1 MKIYDEQDSRRIYQ
15 IVGRNIKYYRHLYS
29 LTKKKMT
36 QEKLSEMAEISISLL
51 ACIESE
57 NVDQSFNMAVLWKI
71 AHALDVPI
79 HKFFET
85 PEVEK
90 EYKKKESELSFN

>member
-36 QEKLSEMAEISISLL
+36 QEKLSEIAEISISLL

-57 NVDQSFNMAVLWKI
+57 NVDQSFSMAVLWKI
-71 AHALDVPI
+71 AHALDVAI